1 MLHLR
6 SRDGSPLLVEGFRI
20 RVVEKLRYPSLEERL
35 KAIRE
40 AGFNTFLLR
49 ADDVFLDMLTD
60 SGVNAMT
67 TDQLAAMIN
76 AQDAYAGS
84 RSFEEL
90 VSAVREVFGFE
101 YVLPVHQGR
110 AAEHLIARLFVKPG
124 SIVVTNYHFTT
135 TRAHIELLGG
145 RMIEIPVPQ
154 ALDTSSEYPFKGDI
168 DLGKLEEILS
178 RDRDKVAFVRI
189 EALTNL
195 LGGQPVSMKNIKAVR
210 EICDRYK
217 VPLVIDGSMIDW
229 NVYLIKERELGS
241 WRISD
246 IIREFVGNADIFYM
260 SNRKAGSVR
269 GGLIATN
276 NKNYYEKLSVLVP
289 VYEGFLT
296 YGGMSIKEIA
306 ALAIGLRE
314 LREEGLLGSEIEL
327 IRYGVEKLDKL
338 GIPVVKPPG
347 GLGIHIDALKFLRHL
362 PRERYLAG
370 SLAAAFYIVS
380 GVRTMERGALSS
392 DRTPDGKEIFPDLEL
407 MRIALPRKTYLRSH
421 IDYVVDR
428 LAWLYE
434 NKEVIKGL
442 EWVYEPPVLRF
453 FLGRLR
459 DIDNW
464 STELAERYRRVFGDL

>member
-1 MLHLR
+1 
-6 SRDGSPLLVEGFRI
+6 
-20 RVVEKLRYPSLEERL
+20 
-35 KAIRE
+35 
-40 AGFNTFLLR
+40 
-49 ADDVFLDMLTD
+49 MLTD

-168 DLGKLEEILS
+168 DLGRLEEILS

>member
-1 MLHLR
+1 
-6 SRDGSPLLVEGFRI
+6 
-20 RVVEKLRYPSLEERL
+20 
-35 KAIRE
+35 
-40 AGFNTFLLR
+40 
-49 ADDVFLDMLTD
+49 VFLDMLTD

-124 SIVVTNYHFTT
+124 NIVVTNYHFTT

-168 DLGKLEEILS
+168 DLARLEEILS

-195 LGGQPVSMKNIKAVR
+195 IGGQPVSMKNIKAVR

-229 NVYLIKERELGS
+229 NIYLIKERELGS

-269 GGLIATN
+269 GGIIATN

-370 SLAAAFYIVS
+370 SLAAAFYIIS

-407 MRIALPRKTYLRSH
+407 MRIALPRKTYLKSH

-459 DIDNW
+459 DINNW
-464 STELAERYRRVFGDL
+464 STELAERYKRVFGDS

>member
-1 MLHLR
+1 
-6 SRDGSPLLVEGFRI
+6 
-20 RVVEKLRYPSLEERL
+20 VVEKLRYPSLEERL

-67 TDQLAAMIN
+67 TDQLATMIN

-124 SIVVTNYHFTT
+124 NIVVTNYHFTT

-168 DLGKLEEILS
+168 DLGRLEEILS

-195 LGGQPVSMKNIKAVR
+195 IGGQPVSMKNIKAVR

-229 NVYLIKERELGS
+229 NTYLIKERELGS

-269 GGLIATN
+269 GGIIATN

-370 SLAAAFYIVS
+370 SLAAAFYIIS

-407 MRIALPRKTYLRSH
+407 MRIALPRKTYLKSH

-459 DIDNW
+459 DINNW
-464 STELAERYRRVFGDL
+464 STELAERYKRVFGDS

>member
-1 MLHLR
+1 M
-6 SRDGSPLLVEGFRI
+6 
-20 RVVEKLRYPSLEERL
+20 
-35 KAIRE
+35 
-40 AGFNTFLLR
+40 
-49 ADDVFLDMLTD
+49 FLDMLTD

-124 SIVVTNYHFTT
+124 NIVVTNYHFTT

-168 DLGKLEEILS
+168 DLARLEEILS

-195 LGGQPVSMKNIKAVR
+195 IGGQPVSMKNIKAVR

-229 NVYLIKERELGS
+229 NIYLIKERELGS

-269 GGLIATN
+269 GGIIATN

-370 SLAAAFYIVS
+370 SLAAAFYIIS

-407 MRIALPRKTYLRSH
+407 MRIALPRKTYLKSH

-459 DIDNW
+459 DINNW
-464 STELAERYRRVFGDL
+464 STELAERYKRVFGDS